1 MYRNKQQIN
10 QTILD
15 TVLMSGSEGIT
26 ITPLLRQSNL
36 PFKRATG
43 FIDKLT
49 QNNLINE
56 IVISDVKKVFIITE
70 RGKILLEEYKKFNI
84 IAESFGLEL

>member
-36 PFKRATG
+36 PFKRATV

-70 RGKILLEEYKKFNI
+70 RGKILLEEYKKFNM

>member
-70 RGKILLEEYKKFNI
+70 RGKILLEEYKKFNM